1 MKSYFKVVGALV
13 GVAAFGA
20 AIAKIAEGRK
30 KEPLTRT
37 ETESQICVKM
47 YSITPEE
54 MHELLAALS
63 DEEVT
68 ELLEKLNNCTGNCSH
83 KEDEHSCENKY
94 SCGCCDCE

>member
-1 MKSYFKVVGALV
+1 MKNYFKVVGALV
-13 GVAAFGA
+13 GVAAFEA
-20 AIAKIAEGRK
+20 AIAKIVEGRK

-68 ELLEKLNNCTGNCSH
+68 KLLEKLNNCTRNCNH
-83 KEDEHSCENKY
+83 KENERSCEGKCD
-94 SCGCCDCE
+94 CGCCDCE

>member
-1 MKSYFKVVGALV
+1 MKNYFKIVGALV

-20 AIAKIAEGRK
+20 AIAKIVEDRK

-54 MHELLAALS
+54 IHELLAALS
-63 DEEVT
+63 DEEVA
-68 ELLEKLNNCTGNCSH
+68 ELLAKLNSCTGNCDH
-83 KEDEHSCENKY
+83 KENERSCEGKCD
-94 SCGCCDCE
+94 CGCCDCE

>member
-1 MKSYFKVVGALV
+1 MKNCLKVIGALV
-13 GVAAFGA
+13 GVAAFGT
-20 AIAKIAEGRK
+20 AIAKIIEGRK

-54 MHELLAALS
+54 MHELLATLS

-68 ELLEKLNNCTGNCSH
+68 ELLEKLNNCTGNCNH
-83 KEDEHSCENKY
+83 KENERSCEDKCD
-94 SCGCCDCE
+94 CGCCDCE

>member
-1 MKSYFKVVGALV
+1 
-13 GVAAFGA
+13 
-20 AIAKIAEGRK
+20 
-30 KEPLTRT
+30 
-37 ETESQICVKM
+37 M

-63 DEEVT
+63 DEEVA
-68 ELLEKLNNCTGNCSH
+68 ELLEKLNNCTGNCGH